1 MTAMPFLQSLLLAS
15 LCAVCAGA
23 SAQHLGANE
32 SAALRVGIRLLRSC
46 EISTA
51 ERNQPGAAATQVACT
66 RPLPYQVSIDGAAA
80 PSASGTL
87 ALGLSLADGLPRQD
101 ARYATV
107 AF

>member
-1 MTAMPFLQSLLLAS
+1 MTARPFMQSLLLAS
-15 LCAVCAGA
+15 ICAVCADA
-23 SAQHLGANE
+23 AAQNIAANE
-32 SAALRVGIRLLRSC
+32 STAFRVGIRLQRSC

-51 ERNQPGAAATQVACT
+51 ERNQPGAVAAQVACT

-80 PSASGTL
+80 PSASGAL
-87 ALGLSLADGLPRQD
+87 ALSLSLADGLPRRD

>member
-1 MTAMPFLQSLLLAS
+1 MAASPLMQSLLLAS
-15 LCAVCAGA
+15 LCAVCAHA
-23 SAQHLGANE
+23 TAQSVAANE
-32 SAALRVGIRLLRSC
+32 STAFRVGIRLQRSC

-51 ERNQPGAAATQVACT
+51 ERNQPGAGAAQVACT

-80 PSASGTL
+80 PSASGAL
-87 ALGLSLADGLPRQD
+87 ALSLSLVDGMPRRD